1 MQKEKKDEKWKKKL
15 YFNRN
20 YFRNACCHFGIFM
33 LYNKNEDKTERI
45 AVIIPDIEESQWSA
59 FKYGLKMASQEYGVN
74 TILISKSNINLSE
87 DEMEVVKQ
95 EIDKGA
101 DAIIVKMTGNSNE
114 YSQLK
119 KIQKKVPIMLA
130 GESLAEIK
138 KQSDIPVTEPISM
151 RWGWLWYKNYLRK
164 IMGIYPAR
172 K

>member
-1 MQKEKKDEKWKKKL
+1 MSERRKKRKMKSGKRSFILTEIIL
-15 YFNRN
+15 GMLVVILAF
-20 YFRNACCHFGIFM
+20 FM

-101 DAIIVKMTGNSNE
+101 DAVIVKMTGSSNE
-114 YSQLK
+114 YS
-119 KIQKKVPIMLA
+119 
-130 GESLAEIK
+130 
-138 KQSDIPVTEPISM
+138 
-151 RWGWLWYKNYLRK
+151 
-164 IMGIYPAR
+164 
-172 K
+172 

>member
-1 MQKEKKDEKWKKKL
+1 MKSGKRSFILTEIIL
-15 YFNRN
+15 GMLVVILAF
-20 YFRNACCHFGIFM
+20 FM

-138 KQSDIPVTEPISM
+138 KQSDIPVTEPDQ
-151 RWGWLWYKNYLRK
+151 YE
-164 IMGIYPAR
+164 MGVAWESIR
-172 K
+172 QENRNFSGKQ